1 MGDEKP
7 KEEPCVK
14 VIAILCLACICRMAW
29 AGEWKPAKSP
39 LVTRWAKEVSPE
51 RVLPDYPRPQMVRKD
66 WVNLNGLWE
75 YEAATSLSDAPM
87 GKKLSSQI
95 LVPFCMESALSG
107 VGEHHDES
115 WYRRTFAVPKDWK
128 DRRVLL
134 HFGAVDYRATVWVN
148 GKKLGEHV
156 GGYDA
161 FSFDVTDALKPD
173 GQQEVIVG
181 VMDTTDEK
189 QARGKQIDNPHG
201 IFYVPCSGIWQTVWM
216 EPAPAT
222 RIERVML
229 TPDVDGKRVVLK
241 TELGGMVDE
250 TPTTEVIVREGGKE
264 IARGSG
270 LGDVDI
276 KIPDPKLWSPEQPN
290 LYEVT
295 VSIRMGERTLDS
307 VESYFG
313 MRKIA
318 IGTVDGVRRIL
329 LNGKS
334 VMQVGPL
341 DQGYW
346 PDGNYTAPT
355 DEALKFDIEETK
367 KLGFNMLR
375 KHVKVEPQRF
385 YYHCDKLGI
394 LVWQDMPSMYLAGS
408 KDKEAQKQFEKELKQ
423 LVDQHINSPSIVMWV
438 PFNEGWGQYD
448 TERVTKMVKDWDP
461 SRLVNN
467 ASGWI
472 DSGAGDVHDMHAY
485 PGPAV
490 PKQEKERA
498 IVLGEF
504 GGLGLGVDGHTWAE
518 KAWGYQGMASKEEL
532 TEKYVRLL
540 GRMWDL
546 HDTEGLCAGVYTQTT
561 DVETEAN
568 GLFTYDRE
576 VLKVDAERVRT
587 ANLGKGKRYM
597 VAPVVATAQTEPG
610 LWQYTTERPGEGW
623 EKSEFDAAKWKSG
636 KSGFGTEGTP
646 GAIVNTTWNTSNI
659 WLRREIALPE
669 GKLDDLRFSVHHDED
684 CEIYINGVLANKAR
698 RVTSDYGE
706 RAISVDAMKTLKP
719 GKNFLA
725 VHCKQTTGGQYIDV
739 GLVRMVEKVTKA
751 E

>member
-1 MGDEKP
+1 
-7 KEEPCVK
+7 VK
-14 VIAILCLACICRMAW
+14 LIALLCLVSVCRMAW

-39 LVTRWAKEVSPE
+39 LMTRWAKDVSAE
-51 RVLPDYPRPQMVRKD
+51 KVLAEYPRPQMVRKD

-75 YEAATSLSDAPM
+75 YEAATSMRDAPV

-107 VGEHHDES
+107 VGEHHDAS
-115 WYRRTFAVPKDWK
+115 WYRRTFEVPKDWK

-134 HFGAVDYRATVWVN
+134 NFGAVDYHAVVWVN
-148 GKKLGEHV
+148 GKKMGEHV

-161 FSFDVTDALKPD
+161 FSFDVTEALKSE

-181 VMDTTDEK
+181 VVDTTDEK
-189 QARGKQIDNPHG
+189 QARGKQIDNPRG

-216 EPAPAT
+216 EPVPIDCAIDGLVIHTDFDQSSVRVDLNQSVGPHVDRSDSLVQVLDGEKVIAEGKPRSSI
-222 RIERVML
+222 RIENV
-229 TPDVDGKRVVLK
+229 KH
-241 TELGGMVDE
+241 
-250 TPTTEVIVREGGKE
+250 
-264 IARGSG
+264 
-270 LGDVDI
+270 
-276 KIPDPKLWSPEQPN
+276 WSPESPF
-290 LYEVT
+290 LYRLRVRWGSDT
-295 VSIRMGERTLDS
+295 
-307 VESYFG
+307 VESYLG
-313 MRKIA
+313 MRKIEV
-318 IGTVDGVRRIL
+318 GTVDGVRRIL

-385 YYHCDKLGI
+385 YYHCDTLGI

-408 KDKEAQKQFEKELKQ
+408 KDKAAQKQFEKELKQ

-448 TERVTKMVKDWDP
+448 TERVTKMVKGWDP

-467 ASGWI
+467 ASGWT

-485 PGPAV
+485 PGPAA

-540 GRMWDL
+540 GRLWDL
-546 HDTEGLCAGVYTQTT
+546 HDNEGLCAGVYTQTT
-561 DVETEAN
+561 DVETEGN

-576 VLKVDAERVRT
+576 VLKVDAEKVRA
-587 ANLGKGKRYM
+587 ANLGKGKRYV
-597 VAPVVATAQTEPG
+597 VAPVVATAQTEPAV
-610 LWQYTTERPGEGW
+610 WQYTTEKPGEGW
-623 EKSEFDAAKWKSG
+623 EKSGFDAAKWKSG

-646 GAIVNTTWNTSNI
+646 GAIVNTTWDTPDI
-659 WLRREIALPE
+659 WMRREFTLPNE
-669 GKLDDLRFSVHHDED
+669 GLDDLRISVHHDED

-698 RVTSDYGE
+698 RLSSDYGE
-706 RAISVDAMKTLKP
+706 RAISADAMKTLKP
-719 GKNFLA
+719 GKNLLA

-739 GLVRMVEKVTKA
+739 GLIRVVEKVTKA